1 MLYGEKNKEKLRSMA
16 FGYGNKEDGSIIPK
30 YSMNE
35 ESIDPDAAKV
45 VDMGLAEQLSVRE
58 LEGAVNRI
66 EAALPVVK

>member
-1 MLYGEKNKEKLRSMA
+1 MFGESKIEEVAAHHALSVLAKL
-16 FGYGNKEDGSIIPK
+16 P
-30 YSMNE
+30 
-35 ESIDPDAAKV
+35 IDPDAAKV